1 MKHASEKALDSLEG
15 LLKRIRQT
23 KLLKEKST
31 GIFYKKSQAFLH
43 FHEDS
48 KGLFADLKVE
58 SSWKRFPVN
67 TKQEKDY
74 FLRKVLELTKIHL

>member
-1 MKHASEKALDSLEG
+1 MKHASTNALGKLEDV
-15 LLKRIRQT
+15 LKKLRQT

-74 FLRKVLELTKIHL
+74 FLREVYKLTKIHL